1 MCLDRLPPEILGA
14 VLAHVPSTAD
24 LARLTAV
31 SVRVAAVARDVR
43 AARAQRRGR
52 RGPHADP
59 IGCAHQVLNA
69 IASDN
74 VIAMIDAL
82 DVGTVNMSGALDVDY
97 LQAIA
102 VPNVCVIIEGT
113 LHSDR
118 RTVIQHARESIGCAH
133 WGALEVAVIHGSAA
147 CVRALVSLGARVDRR
162 SLDRLIDFVLTRTAW
177 RHISAYMVHAL
188 SPVIHARSNW
198 PRVVRARMIDP
209 VAVLGPLVDAHHS
222 DSNRLLHTMCL
233 STTRPFHHLA
243 AAREVLVDRVWPG
256 SGHVAAMDGYHD
268 SDNSVDTNV
277 DINVN
282 MYVDDA
288 RRLVALLLRHGC
300 RPDEGAMPDAQG
312 MAERWRSVVLDT
324 RHPPSSEQVAAW
336 RATMASTSERSRA
349 LLCLERAR
357 TAACDKATPG
367 GTHRAAIVRDVL
379 SAIVDAYDNH
389 TQGADN
395 GNATNKDV

>member
-24 LARLTAV
+24 LARLAAV
-31 SVRVAAVARDVR
+31 SARVGAVARDVR

-82 DVGTVNMSGALDVDY
+82 DVGAVNINDALDVDY
-97 LQAIA
+97 LQAVA
-102 VPNVCVIIEGT
+102 APNVCVVIEGT

-118 RTVIQHARESIGCAH
+118 RTVIQRARESIGCAH
-133 WGALEVAVIHGSAA
+133 WSALEVAVVHGSAA

-177 RHISAYMVHAL
+177 RRVSAYMVHAL

-222 DSNRLLHTMCL
+222 GSNRLLHRMCM
-233 STTRPFHHLA
+233 STRPFHHLA
-243 AAREVLVDRVWPG
+243 AAREALVDRVWPG
-256 SGHVAAMDGYHD
+256 FGHIAAVDGYHD
-268 SDNSVDTNV
+268 LDDSV
-277 DINVN
+277 DINDN

-324 RHPPSSEQVAAW
+324 RHPPSPEQVAAW
-336 RATMASTSERSRA
+336 RATTASTSERSRA

-379 SAIVDAYDNH
+379 SAIVDAYDIYTDGDDGGH
-389 TQGADN
+389 GASKN
-395 GNATNKDV
+395 V